1 MLPTVTLYT
10 RPGCH
15 LCEEA
20 QALLQLLAPRYP
32 HRLELVNIDED
43 ATLRARYHLAIP
55 VICIGEVELEAPIEP
70 RTLEATL
77 RAAGQA

>member
-1 MLPTVTLYT
+1 MLSTVTLYT

-20 QALLQLLAPRYP
+20 QALLQRLAARYP

-43 ATLRARYHLAIP
+43 AALRARYHLTIP
-55 VICIGEVELEAPIEP
+55 VIRIGDAELEAPIE
-70 RTLEATL
+70 RRALEAAL
-77 RAAGQA
+77 HAASRA